1 MTGIRVSAGINYA
14 GPMDGRPAFHAND
27 KSLDRLALESRL
39 VAITD
44 ARTLDEAPS
53 LAREGFALLPC
64 PTRVR
69 DFRDQAEVAHVYAD
83 EVQRFMAQLTGAD
96 AVVVTGPGVL
106 RFGEASGE
114 AGSRDNSHPARF
126 IHIDTSDAAAADFAR
141 RSAPPGRE
149 RFRRVAQHNIWR
161 TFSPPPQD
169 VPLAL
174 CDARTVAPEDLVPA
188 DARFDQNG
196 EVRWS
201 FEALLLR
208 HNPAHRW
215 CFYSDMHRDEVLIFK
230 RNDTDRSEPHWVPHS
245 AFDDARVAPGGTP
258 RASIEMRTIAY
269 WFE

>member
-1 MTGIRVSAGINYA
+1 VTAIRVSAGINYSA
-14 GPMDGRPAFHAND
+14 PMAGRPAFHAND
-27 KSLDRLALESRL
+27 KSLDRLALESR
-39 VAITD
+39 VVEITD

-53 LAREGFALLPC
+53 LANEGFALLRC
-64 PTRVR
+64 PTNVR
-69 DFRDQAEVAHVYAD
+69 EFRDQTEVERVYPD
-83 EVQRFMAQLTGAD
+83 EIQKFMMKLTGAD

-114 AGSRDNSHPARF
+114 AGSRDNSHPARVS
-126 IHIDTSDAAAADFAR
+126 HIDTSDTAAAH
-141 RSAPPGRE
+141 RSAPAGHE

-174 CDARTVAPEDLVPA
+174 CDARTVATADVVPA
-188 DARFDQNG
+188 DARFDQDG
-196 EVRWS
+196 EIRWS

-208 HNPAHRW
+208 YSPAHRW
-215 CFYSDMHRDEVLIFK
+215 CFYSDMQRDEVLVFK
-230 RNDTDRSEPHWVPHS
+230 RHDTDRSAPHWVPHG